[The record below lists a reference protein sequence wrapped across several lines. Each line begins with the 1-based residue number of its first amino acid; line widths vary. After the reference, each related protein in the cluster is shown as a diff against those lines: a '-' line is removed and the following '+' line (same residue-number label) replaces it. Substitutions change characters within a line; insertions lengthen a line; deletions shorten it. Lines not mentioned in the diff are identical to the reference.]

1 LETALPSSRDELG
14 IIKGGTKVI
23 HLATALILI
32 LTIVLGMAFGVA
44 SGYLIIASVLN
55 AFAHKPKTQPQ
66 AAALAT
72 QGVSG
77 D

>member
-1 LETALPSSRDELG
+1 M
-14 IIKGGTKVI
+14 I